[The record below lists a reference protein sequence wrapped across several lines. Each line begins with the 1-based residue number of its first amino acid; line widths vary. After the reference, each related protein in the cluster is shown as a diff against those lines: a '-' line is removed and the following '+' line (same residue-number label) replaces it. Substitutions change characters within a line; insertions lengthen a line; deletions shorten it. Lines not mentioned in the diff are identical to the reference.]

1 MRKRSSALLHVQP
14 SRTPT
19 TMTTTQSTTA
29 TEFSKEL
36 REFTSELIARV
47 TGQKIKSAVPA
58 NNLVYRS
65 KKNGEQVKCGL
76 LVETEKGVT
85 FGLFRWD
92 ILNTALDHSESK
104 VKSVDLS
111 NCLMNKAARSA
122 FATCNGSEEAWLK
135 AIGDAITGKTCG
147 SVPYVGKKA
156 NDALYQGTVFVV
168 TE

>member
-1 MRKRSSALLHVQP
+1 
-14 SRTPT
+14 
-19 TMTTTQSTTA
+19 MTTTQSTTTA
-29 TEFSKEL
+29 EFNKEL

-58 NNLVYRS
+58 NNLIYR
-65 KKNGEQVKCGL
+65 KADKTEVVKCGL
-76 LVETEKGVT
+76 LVETEGGVT

-92 ILNTALDHSESK
+92 IITSALDHSEGK
-104 VKSVDLS
+104 VKPIDLG
-111 NCLMNKAARSA
+111 NCLMNKAARAA

-147 SVPYVGKKA
+147 STPYVGKKA
-156 NDALYQGTVFVV
+156 NGALYQGTVFIV